1 MAPYQQSIGKILFW
15 GVFVSFAVGEYVM
28 QFRTGF
34 RRTGRPVE
42 RWTLCVVIACTAA
55 GLVAGFRLAHWDA
68 ATVEAGRWVL
78 FATGIVVMVAGVLLR
93 QWAILTLG
101 KYFTVDVRVRP
112 DQQVIDR
119 GPYRFVRHP
128 SYTGLIVFFVGVGL
142 ALTDWASLIVL
153 AVIPTVGL
161 LVRIRA
167 EERALSVGLGDEYR
181 RYAAGRPRLFPGL
194 W

>member
-1 MAPYQQSIGKILFW
+1 MAPYEQSIGKVLFW
-15 GVFVSFAVGEYVM
+15 GVFALFALGEYVM

-34 RRTGRPVE
+34 KRTGKRVE
-42 RWTLCVVIACTAA
+42 RWTLYVVIACTGV

-68 ATVEAGRWVL
+68 ATVETARWAL
-78 FATGIVVMVAGVLLR
+78 FAAGILVMVSGVLLR
-93 QWAILTLG
+93 QWAIFTLG
-101 KYFTVDVRVRP
+101 SYFTVDVRVRS

-119 GPYRFVRHP
+119 GPCRFVRHP

-142 ALTDWASLIVL
+142 ALTNWASLIVL
-153 AVIPTVGL
+153 AVVPTAGL

-167 EERALSVGLGDEYR
+167 EERALSTGLGDDYR
-181 RYAAGRPRLFPGL
+181 RYAAGRPRLFPGI